1 MRLSLRK
8 TKINNILFTK
18 RNIDLNNELNEE
30 FKKEYIINDCDF
42 SIPEN
47 MKINIS
53 KLSQNVSLNIYLFL
67 LF

>member
-18 RNIDLNNELNEE
+18 RNINLNNEINEE

-53 KLSQNVSLNIYLFL
+53 KLSQNVSSNIYLFL

>member
-8 TKINNILFTK
+8 SKINNILFAK
-18 RNIDLNNELNEE
+18 RNIVNKLNEE
-30 FKKEYIINDCDF
+30 FEKDYLIYSCDF

-53 KLSQNVSLNIYLFL
+53 KLSQNVSSNIYLFL

>member
-8 TKINNILFTK
+8 SKINNILFTK

-53 KLSQNVSLNIYLFL
+53 KLSQNVSSNIYLFL

>member
-53 KLSQNVSLNIYLFL
+53 KLSQNVSSNIYLFL

>member
-18 RNIDLNNELNEE
+18 RNIDLNNEINEE

-53 KLSQNVSLNIYLFL
+53 KLSQNVSSNIYLFL

>member
-8 TKINNILFTK
+8 SKINNILFTK
-18 RNIDLNNELNEE
+18 RNIDLNNEINKE
-30 FKKEYIINDCDF
+30 FEKEYIINSGDF

-47 MKINIS
+47 MTINIS
-53 KLSQNVSLNIYLFL
+53 KLSQNVSSNIYLFL